1 MASKITEVII
11 EPSKIY
17 VNSTFLLKIKVED
30 DIKKKKYIITEDNK
44 RIITEDGKTIIT
56 EWS

>member
-1 MASKITEVII
+1 MASKITEVIV

-17 VNSTFLLKIKVED
+17 VNSTFLLKIKIED
-30 DIKKKKYIITEDNK
+30 DIRDKKYITTENNK
-44 RIITEDGKTIIT
+44 KIITEDGKTIIT